1 MTKHAKLIA
10 LISVCTDIGKLQNWV
25 RNAEREGVPEI
36 ADTARRRII
45 EVEAL
50 KSKDSSNDPM
60 VLDFWKSI
68 FALEF
73 ALSEERGKTTRLNR
87 TRQKIAR
94 VGVLQTLADL
104 ARQPTA
110 SEGYVLLRE
119 RGMLDMSAE
128 AVVLRFPDRFGP
140 DVLIAAR
147 RRLDGDPDPNP
158 DGEPN

>member
-1 MTKHAKLIA
+1 MLSFEI
-10 LISVCTDIGKLQNWV
+10 
-25 RNAEREGVPEI
+25 REKRSCWP
-36 ADTARRRII
+36 
-45 EVEAL
+45 
-50 KSKDSSNDPM
+50 NP
-60 VLDFWKSI
+60 
-68 FALEF
+68 
-73 ALSEERGKTTRLNR
+73 ALSC
-87 TRQKIAR
+87 
-94 VGVLQTLADL
+94 VLQTLADL